1 MIDSNKQIKL
11 GAFLSYFAIFF
22 NIIAGLL
29 YTPWMISKIGKADY
43 GLYMLVTSFLTYFIV
58 DFGLWQAISRY
69 ITKYRAEGKENEV
82 QNIIGLSAKI
92 YLVLDII
99 VCIILF
105 ILYFFL
111 DRIFVKLTP
120 EELVKFRHIYLI
132 AACASVISLP
142 FIFVKG
148 IYMSYE
154 LFIQTKLFDVSV
166 KFFSIVFTVVALSLG
181 YKLYMLVLIYAC
193 VPCIINFI
201 RVIYLIKRNVTGI
214 NWKYYD
220 KKLLGGLFNVSF
232 WLVLIVLGELFI
244 KNIAPSI
251 LGIFSG
257 TEEIAVFAIGSTIDG
272 YIYVFSGALNGL
284 FLPKVSQLIAQEKDT
299 KALSSLMLRVGRIQ
313 AYIVGFLILG
323 VFLIGSDFIQIWV
336 GSSFSKSYYVACLL
350 ILPNFIFL
358 SQQIGAT
365 ILLAQNKLKY
375 NAYMYLFAAII
386 SSSLSVLLAPS
397 MGAVGAAL
405 GICIGTFLFFDIGLT
420 IIYQKSIHLDMR
432 AFLKDGILSIILR
445 FIPII
450 ILFLVFSKI
459 VQIDNLLISFIYKGI
474 LFFLLYIVVMYFFSF
489 NKEEKHLFFSFFKK
503 NKHIIK

>member
-1 MIDSNKQIKL
+1 MIDSNRQIRL

-43 GLYMLVTSFLTYFIV
+43 GLYILVTSFLTYFVV

-69 ITKYRAEGKENEV
+69 ITKFRAESREKEAY
-82 QNIIGLSAKI
+82 NIIGLSAKI
-92 YLVLDII
+92 YLILDIF
-99 VCIILF
+99 VCIVLF
-105 ILYFFL
+105 FLYFFL

-120 EELVKFRHIYLI
+120 EELVKFKHIYLI
-132 AACASVISLP
+132 AASASIISFP

-166 KFFSIVFTVVALSLG
+166 KFFTIVFTVVALSLG

-201 RVIYLIKRNVTGI
+201 RIIYLIRKKVTGI
-214 NWKYYD
+214 NWRYYD
-220 KKLLGGLFNVSF
+220 KKLLRGLFNISF

-251 LGIFSG
+251 IGVFSG
-257 TEEIAVFAIGSTIDG
+257 AEEIAVFAIGSTIDG
-272 YIYVFSGALNGL
+272 YIYVFAGALNGL
-284 FLPKVSQLIAQEKDT
+284 FLPKVSRLIAQENGDT
-299 KALSSLMLRVGRIQ
+299 KALSSLMLKVGRVQ
-313 AYIVGFLILG
+313 LYIVGFLILG
-323 VFLIGSDFIQIWV
+323 VFLIGADFIQMWV

-375 NAYMYLFAAII
+375 NAYMYLFAAIVSTI
-386 SSSLSVLLAPS
+386 LSILLVPR
-397 MGAVGAAL
+397 MGAIGVAL

-420 IIYQKSIHLDMR
+420 IIYQRTIHLDMKV
-432 AFLKDGILSIILR
+432 FFKEGVLSIILR

-450 ILFLVFSKI
+450 ILFFVFNKI

-474 LFFLLYIVVMYFFSF
+474 LFFLLYSVIMYFFSF
-489 NKEEKHLFFSFFKK
+489 NIEEKYLFLSFFKK
-503 NKHIIK
+503 LKKR

>member
-1 MIDSNKQIKL
+1 MIDSARQIRL

-22 NIIAGLL
+22 NIIAGLI

-43 GLYMLVTSFLTYFIV
+43 GLYILVTSFLTYFVV

-69 ITKYRAEGKENEV
+69 ITKFRAEDKEKEV
-82 QNIIGLSAKI
+82 CNIIGLSVKI
-92 YLVLDII
+92 YLILDIL

-105 ILYFFL
+105 VLYFFL
-111 DRIFVKLTP
+111 DHIFVKLSS
-120 EELVKFRHIYLI
+120 EELVKFKHIYLI
-132 AACASVISLP
+132 AASASIISLP

-166 KFFSIVFTVVALSLG
+166 KFLSIVFTVIALSLG
-181 YKLYMLVLIYAC
+181 FKLYMLVLIYAC

-201 RVIYLIKRNVTGI
+201 RVIYLIKINITNI

-220 KKLLGGLFNVSF
+220 RELLQGLFHISF
-232 WLVLIVLGELFI
+232 WLVLIVLGELFL

-257 TEEIAVFAIGSTIDG
+257 TEEIAIFAIGSTIDS
-272 YIYVFSGALNGL
+272 YIYVFAGALNGL
-284 FLPKVSQLIAQEKDT
+284 FLPKVSRLIAQNGDA
-299 KALSSLMLRVGRIQ
+299 KALSSLMVRVGRLQ
-313 AYIVGFLILG
+313 LYIVGFLILG
-323 VFLIGSDFIQIWV
+323 VFLLGTDFIKVWV

-375 NAYMYLFAAII
+375 NAYMYLFAALT
-386 SSSLSVLLAPS
+386 STFLSVLLVPY
-397 MGAVGAAL
+397 MGAIGASL

-420 IIYQKSIHLDMR
+420 IIYQRNIHLDMK
-432 AFLKDGILSIILR
+432 AFFKDGILSVFIR
-445 FIPII
+445 FIPIVV
-450 ILFLVFSKI
+450 LFLFFNHIIKI
-459 VQIDNLLISFIYKGI
+459 DSDLLSLIFKFA
-474 LFFLLYIVVMYFFSF
+474 LFFILYITIIYFFSF
-489 NKEEKHLFFSFFKK
+489 NTEEKHLFLSFLKK
-503 NKHIIK
+503 IKKK

>member
-1 MIDSNKQIKL
+1 M
-11 GAFLSYFAIFF
+11 
-22 NIIAGLL
+22 
-29 YTPWMISKIGKADY
+29 
-43 GLYMLVTSFLTYFIV
+43 
-58 DFGLWQAISRY
+58 
-69 ITKYRAEGKENEV
+69 
-82 QNIIGLSAKI
+82 
-92 YLVLDII
+92 
-99 VCIILF
+99 
-105 ILYFFL
+105 
-111 DRIFVKLTP
+111 
-120 EELVKFRHIYLI
+120 
-132 AACASVISLP
+132 
-142 FIFVKG
+142 
-148 IYMSYE
+148 
-154 LFIQTKLFDVSV
+154 
-166 KFFSIVFTVVALSLG
+166 
-181 YKLYMLVLIYAC
+181 
-193 VPCIINFI
+193 
-201 RVIYLIKRNVTGI
+201 
-214 NWKYYD
+214 
-220 KKLLGGLFNVSF
+220 GGLFNVSF

-272 YIYVFSGALNGL
+272 YIYVFAGALNGL